1 MKHVVMGTAGHVD
14 HGKTSLIKALT
25 GTDCDRLAEEK
36 EREITIDIGFARMD
50 GADGSVIG
58 VVDVPGH
65 ERFIKNMLA
74 GVSGIDFVLMVVA
87 ADDGVMPQT
96 LEHLDI
102 CNLLGIQKGVIALTK
117 IDLVEPDWVEM
128 MAEEVS
134 EAMKGTFMEGAPV
147 CPVSSADGR
156 GIEELAETI
165 RKAAAAAVP
174 RNEWGLTRLPVDRAF
189 TMKGAGAVVTGTLI
203 SGTLRLD
210 QELEL
215 LPQGRRARVRQIQSH
230 GKKTTE
236 AGAGRRVAVNIVG
249 VDVEEISRGDV
260 LAQAGA
266 AAAALTIDAAVRAA
280 PRLSR
285 PLKNRSRVRIHIGAQ
300 ELFGRLSLLDCEKV
314 ESGGEAL
321 ARIRLDSP
329 AVCAH
334 KDAFIIRSFSAM
346 ETIGGGVVLDAAPN
360 LKRRPKEEICADL
373 RKKLSGSAD
382 DSVEQAVRDFAL
394 DAPAVK
400 DISIKINMDPETV
413 SELARSLVSAGRLVE
428 APEPG
433 RLIAVPALE
442 RFKSEIISRMKEYFG
457 LFSKKP
463 WVSRRELKTKYFGK
477 TDNKVYEFALEALEK
492 EGRALTS
499 ASGRG
504 VRHAEGSEA
513 ALAEEARLREAISSI
528 YAEKQ
533 FNAPDADEVAAIV
546 KSDKLDVAEVYN
558 TLVEAGTLVK
568 LGPRAY
574 LHSEAVEAARAKVV
588 GHLEQHGK
596 ITVAEARDILGT
608 SRKFSVP
615 LMEYFDRVKV
625 TFRQGDERIAYPFK

>member
-25 GTDCDRLAEEK
+25 GIDCDRLAEEK
-36 EREITIDIGFARMD
+36 EREITIDIGFARMEC
-50 GADGSVIG
+50 ADGLMIG

-102 CNLLGIQKGVIALTK
+102 CNLLGIQRGVIALTK

-156 GIEELAETI
+156 GIEALAETI
-165 RKAAAAAVP
+165 RGVASQVVP
-174 RNEWGLTRLPVDRAF
+174 RNEWGLARLPVDRAF

-203 SGTLRLD
+203 SGTIRLD

-215 LPQGRRARVRQIQSH
+215 LPQGRPARIRQIQSH
-230 GKKTTE
+230 GKKTAE

-249 VDVEEISRGDV
+249 VDVGDISRGDV
-260 LAQAGA
+260 LAQPGA
-266 AAAALTIDAAVRAA
+266 ATAALTIDAAVRAV

-334 KDAFIIRSFSAM
+334 KDAFIIRTFSAQ
-346 ETIGGGVVLDAAPN
+346 ETAGGGVVLDAAPN

-373 RKKLSGSAD
+373 RKKLSGSSE
-382 DSVEQAVRDFAL
+382 DSVEQAVSDFGLA
-394 DAPAVK
+394 APEVK
-400 DISIKINMDPETV
+400 DISVKINMDPETV
-413 SELARSLVSAGRLVE
+413 SELALSLVHAGRLVE
-428 APEPG
+428 APERG
-433 RLIAVPALE
+433 RLISAPALE
-442 RFKSEIISRMKEYFG
+442 RFKSEIISRMKEFFA
-457 LFSKKP
+457 LFPKKP

-477 TDNKVYEFALEALEK
+477 TDNKVYEYALEALEK
-492 EGRALTS
+492 EGRALAS
-499 ASGRG
+499 VSGRG

-513 ALAEEARLREAISSI
+513 ALAEEARLREEISAI

-533 FNAPDADEVAAIV
+533 FNAPDADEVAAAII
-546 KSDKLDVAEVYN
+546 SAALDIGEVYN

-568 LGPRAY
+568 LGPRAF
-574 LHSEAVEAARAKVV
+574 LHAEAVEKARAAIV
-588 GHLEQHGK
+588 GHLEKNGK

-615 LMEYFDRVKV
+615 LMEHFDREKV